1 MTHLTSSALRG
12 GGTERV
18 KQTMAVF
25 PASFK
30 TSKRKSLLRIREART
45 GLLFVSP
52 WIISLLVFTAYPVL
66 ATFFFSFT
74 NYDLLDTPQWVGL
87 ANYHTMLVAD
97 TGFWRAVGNSTYY
110 AFISVPLSLVVALVL
125 ALLMNMRTRGI
136 SIYRTIFYLPALV
149 PPVASTIVFILMFSP
164 AKGGVMNTL
173 IGLLGIPAQGWLM
186 DPHQSKPVLI
196 TLGMWGLGSATLIFL
211 AGLKEIPASLVEAA
225 NIDGAGPWQRF
236 RHIILPLLSPLILFN
251 LVMGVIS
258 SFQVFTQALV
268 LGGTTGEPD
277 GSTLMFM
284 VLIYRN
290 AFRYFSMGYA
300 TALSVVLFLAVL
312 LITFLIFRSARLWVY
327 YEGDRS

>member
-1 MTHLTSSALRG
+1 
-12 GGTERV
+12 
-18 KQTMAVF
+18 MAVL
-25 PASFK
+25 PARIK
-30 TSKRKSLLRIREART
+30 TPKRNGIRNREARA

-52 WIISLLVFTAYPVL
+52 WIFSLLVFTAYPVL

-74 NYDLLDTPQWVGL
+74 NYDMLDTPQWVGL
-87 ANYHTMLVAD
+87 ANYQTMLTAD
-97 TGFWRAVGNSTYY
+97 NDFWRAVINSAFY
-110 AFISVPLSLVVALVL
+110 AFISVPLSLLL
-125 ALLMNMRTRGI
+125 ALALAMLMNMRARGI
-136 SIYRTIFYLPALV
+136 GVYRTIFYLPALV
-149 PPVASTIVFILMFSP
+149 PPVAATIVFILMFSP

-173 IGLLGIPAQGWLM
+173 LGSLGIPAQGWLM
-186 DPHQSKPVLI
+186 DPQQSKPVLI
-196 TLGMWGLGSATLIFL
+196 TLGMWGLGAATLIFL
-211 AGLKEIPASLVEAA
+211 AGLKEIPTTLVEAA
-225 NIDGAGPWQRF
+225 NIDGAGSWQRL
-236 RHIILPLLSPLILFN
+236 RYIILPLLSPLILFN

-268 LGGTTGEPD
+268 IGDTTGEPD

-312 LITFLIFRSARLWVY
+312 LITFLIFRSARFWVY